1 MLDFKV
7 KRFVGIIFHLILAQI
22 CLAQTGIA
30 NQNYGKDT
38 LQLREVVVRA
48 TRPLAKLNSEGFVTE
63 VKGTILEKL
72 GFAKD
77 VMGMLPGV
85 LNNNGSI
92 EVFGKGKPVFY
103 INGHIVRNNIEVEQ
117 LKANQIDKITVITNP
132 SSRYASTVGSIIK
145 ITTIKKVGDGFSF
158 DNIATFGYRNYL
170 YGKDNLDLNY
180 RADKFDVFGT
190 FGFEKGKNTNS
201 SKNVQNSW
209 LSSHHQQNTTVKSTQ
224 HSNLI
229 DGKWGFDFSSSPK
242 LSFGAFY
249 QVSYAPT
256 KTNSSIMSSLY
267 SDDVIES
274 ETSAYKDIKLRD
286 LEHLLDGYCHG
297 VWGKWNLEMTFD
309 LMWKKTRENQT
320 VIEQTGINQNFGIK
334 DVGHARL
341 MATELYASHPFLKGN
356 FSFGVDFTNSSR
368 EENSESENSIM
379 AGENNKIQELNMAY
393 YVETMQHLG
402 NVTFRIGGRYEHVN
416 SEYFIGGRKNHE
428 QSHVYDKFFPTA
440 SLSLPIGKTMVQ
452 LSYSKQCYRPLYS
465 QLSNTVHYVNKYLYQ
480 SGNPYLQ
487 PSYSDN
493 ISLNLRYRWLALTAN
508 YKKVQNQIITSY
520 TYYDDAKTI
529 ALLKKE
535 NSKNSLSNLQIM
547 ASFMPGFLWKCYY
560 PVLACGVVSQFYKID
575 YRGNIKHV
583 DNPLVVV
590 KFNNIFKFHNNYM
603 ATVNYSWRSE
613 GNSENIKMGSVGQI
627 NLSLAKDLSEK
638 WNVKL
643 SANDI
648 FNTARK
654 NTFTIFSGMND
665 VYIEKAASVRAVECI
680 VIKQNIKVK
689 GQGKRKWIDCNCLNS
704 IHSGICLSIDCRSS
718 YTHINAALCF
728 NLIGF
733 FPPFLCHFHLFP

>member
-30 NQNYGKDT
+30 NQNLGKDT

-63 VKGTILEKL
+63 VKGTVLEKL

-180 RADKFDVFGT
+180 RADKFDVFGA
-190 FGFEKGKNTNS
+190 FGFEKGKDTNS

-209 LSSHHQQNTTVKSTQ
+209 LSSHHQQNTTMKSTQ
-224 HSNLI
+224 HSKLI

-309 LMWKKTRENQT
+309 LMWKKTRENQN
-320 VIEQTGINQNFGIK
+320 VIEQTGINQDFGIK

-368 EENSESENSIM
+368 EENSKSDNSIM

-535 NSKNSLSNLQIM
+535 NSRNSLSNLQIM

-613 GNSENIKMGSVGQI
+613 GNSENIKMGSIGQI
-627 NLSLAKDLSEK
+627 NLSLAKDLSKK

-665 VYIEKAASVRAVECI
+665 VYIEKAATVRAVECI
-680 VIKQNIKVK
+680 VRYKFNTVK
-689 GQGKRKWIDCNCLNS
+689 AKYKGKGAGKKEMDRL
-704 IHSGICLSIDCRSS
+704 
-718 YTHINAALCF
+718 
-728 NLIGF
+728 
-733 FPPFLCHFHLFP
+733 

>member
-1 MLDFKV
+1 MKMLDFKV

-30 NQNYGKDT
+30 NQNFGKDT

-63 VKGTILEKL
+63 VKGTVLEKL

-158 DNIATFGYRNYL
+158 DNIATFGCRNYL

-180 RADKFDVFGT
+180 RIDNLDVFGT
-190 FGFEKGKNTNS
+190 LGFEKGKDTNS

-209 LSSHHQQNTTVKSTQ
+209 LSSHHQQNTTMKSTQ

-249 QVSYAPT
+249 QVSYAPI

-309 LMWKKTRENQT
+309 LMWKKSRENQN
-320 VIEQTGINQNFGIK
+320 VIEQTGINQDFGIK

-416 SEYFIGGRKNHE
+416 SEYFIGGRKNYE

-535 NSKNSLSNLQIM
+535 NSRNCLSNLQM
-547 ASFMPGFLWKCYY
+547 MVSFMPGFLWKCYY

-665 VYIEKAASVRAVECI
+665 VYIEKAATVRAVECI
-680 VIKQNIKVK
+680 VRYKFNTVK
-689 GQGKRKWIDCNCLNS
+689 AKYKGKGAGKKEMDRL
-704 IHSGICLSIDCRSS
+704 
-718 YTHINAALCF
+718 
-728 NLIGF
+728 
-733 FPPFLCHFHLFP
+733 

>member
-1 MLDFKV
+1 MKMLDFKV

-30 NQNYGKDT
+30 DQNFGKDT

-63 VKGTILEKL
+63 VKGTVLEKL

-132 SSRYASTVGSIIK
+132 SSRYASTIGSIIK

-158 DNIATFGYRNYL
+158 DNIATFGCRNYM

-180 RADKFDVFGT
+180 RIDNLDVFGT
-190 FGFEKGKNTNS
+190 LGFEKGKNTNS

-209 LSSHHQQNTTVKSTQ
+209 LSSHHQQNTTMKSTQ

-267 SDDVIES
+267 SNDVIES

-309 LMWKKTRENQT
+309 LMWKKTRENQN
-320 VIEQTGINQNFGIK
+320 VIEQTGINQDFGIK

-452 LSYSKQCYRPLYS
+452 LSYSKQCCRPLYS

-535 NSKNSLSNLQIM
+535 NSRNSLSNLQIM

-627 NLSLAKDLSEK
+627 NLSLAKDLSENGMSSCLQMTSLILPAK
-638 WNVKL
+638 IL
-643 SANDI
+643 LPFSA
-648 FNTARK
+648 
-654 NTFTIFSGMND
+654 
-665 VYIEKAASVRAVECI
+665 E
-680 VIKQNIKVK
+680 
-689 GQGKRKWIDCNCLNS
+689 
-704 IHSGICLSIDCRSS
+704 
-718 YTHINAALCF
+718 
-728 NLIGF
+728 
-733 FPPFLCHFHLFP
+733 

>member
-1 MLDFKV
+1 MKMLDFKV

-30 NQNYGKDT
+30 NQNFGKDT

-63 VKGTILEKL
+63 VKGTVLEKL

-180 RADKFDVFGT
+180 RIDNLDVFGT

-209 LSSHHQQNTTVKSTQ
+209 LSSHHQQNTTMKSTQ
-224 HSNLI
+224 HSKLI

-309 LMWKKTRENQT
+309 LMWKKTRENQN
-320 VIEQTGINQNFGIK
+320 VIEQTGINQDFGIK

-520 TYYDDAKTI
+520 TYYDDSKTI

-535 NSKNSLSNLQIM
+535 NSRNSLSNLQIM

-680 VIKQNIKVK
+680 VRYKFNTVK
-689 GQGKRKWIDCNCLNS
+689 AKYKGKGAGKKEMDRL
-704 IHSGICLSIDCRSS
+704 
-718 YTHINAALCF
+718 
-728 NLIGF
+728 
-733 FPPFLCHFHLFP
+733 

>member
-1 MLDFKV
+1 MKMLDFKV

-22 CLAQTGIA
+22 CLAQTGVA
-30 NQNYGKDT
+30 SQNFGKDT

-63 VKGTILEKL
+63 VKGTVLEKL

-190 FGFEKGKNTNS
+190 FGFEKGKDTNS

-209 LSSHHQQNTTVKSTQ
+209 LSSHHQQNTTMKSTQ

-297 VWGKWNLEMTFD
+297 GWGKWNLEMTFD
-309 LMWKKTRENQT
+309 LMWKKTHENQN
-320 VIEQTGINQNFGIK
+320 VIEQTGINQDFGIK

-368 EENSESENSIM
+368 EENLESENSIM

-520 TYYDDAKTI
+520 TYYDDSKTI

-535 NSKNSLSNLQIM
+535 NSRNSLSNLQIM

-583 DNPLVVV
+583 NNPLVVV

-613 GNSENIKMGSVGQI
+613 GNSENIKMGSIGQI
-627 NLSLAKDLSEK
+627 NLSLAKNLSKK

-654 NTFTIFSGMND
+654 NTFTIFCGMND

-680 VIKQNIKVK
+680 VRYKFNTVKIKYK
-689 GQGKRKWIDCNCLNS
+689 GKGAGKKEMDRL
-704 IHSGICLSIDCRSS
+704 
-718 YTHINAALCF
+718 
-728 NLIGF
+728 
-733 FPPFLCHFHLFP
+733 

>member
-1 MLDFKV
+1 MKMLDFKV

-30 NQNYGKDT
+30 NQNFGKDT

-63 VKGTILEKL
+63 VKGTVLEKL

-158 DNIATFGYRNYL
+158 DNIATFGYRNYM

-180 RADKFDVFGT
+180 RIDNLDVFGT
-190 FGFEKGKNTNS
+190 LGFEKGKDTNS

-209 LSSHHQQNTTVKSTQ
+209 LSSHHQQNTAMKSTQ

-249 QVSYAPT
+249 QVSYAPI

-309 LMWKKTRENQT
+309 LMWKKTRENQN
-320 VIEQTGINQNFGIK
+320 VIEQTGINQDFGIK

-341 MATELYASHPFLKGN
+341 IATELYASHPFLNGN
-356 FSFGVDFTNSSR
+356 YSFGVDFTNSSR

-379 AGENNKIQELNMAY
+379 AGKNNKIQELNMAY

-428 QSHVYDKFFPTA
+428 QSHVYDNFSRLFHC
-440 SLSLPIGKTMVQ
+440 L
-452 LSYSKQCYRPLYS
+452 CPLE
-465 QLSNTVHYVNKYLYQ
+465 K
-480 SGNPYLQ
+480 
-487 PSYSDN
+487 
-493 ISLNLRYRWLALTAN
+493 
-508 YKKVQNQIITSY
+508 
-520 TYYDDAKTI
+520 
-529 ALLKKE
+529 
-535 NSKNSLSNLQIM
+535 
-547 ASFMPGFLWKCYY
+547 LWC
-560 PVLACGVVSQFYKID
+560 S
-575 YRGNIKHV
+575 
-583 DNPLVVV
+583 
-590 KFNNIFKFHNNYM
+590 
-603 ATVNYSWRSE
+603 
-613 GNSENIKMGSVGQI
+613 
-627 NLSLAKDLSEK
+627 
-638 WNVKL
+638 
-643 SANDI
+643 
-648 FNTARK
+648 
-654 NTFTIFSGMND
+654 
-665 VYIEKAASVRAVECI
+665 
-680 VIKQNIKVK
+680 
-689 GQGKRKWIDCNCLNS
+689 
-704 IHSGICLSIDCRSS
+704 
-718 YTHINAALCF
+718 
-728 NLIGF
+728 
-733 FPPFLCHFHLFP
+733 

>member
-1 MLDFKV
+1 MKMLDFKV

-30 NQNYGKDT
+30 NQNFGKDT

-63 VKGTILEKL
+63 VKGTVLEKL

-132 SSRYASTVGSIIK
+132 GSRYASTVGSIIK

-158 DNIATFGYRNYL
+158 DNIATFGCRNYL

-180 RADKFDVFGT
+180 RIDNLDVFGT
-190 FGFEKGKNTNS
+190 LGFEKGKDTNS

-209 LSSHHQQNTTVKSTQ
+209 LSSHHQQNTTMKSTQ
-224 HSNLI
+224 HSKLI

-249 QVSYAPT
+249 QVSYAPI

-309 LMWKKTRENQT
+309 LMWKKTRENQN
-320 VIEQTGINQNFGIK
+320 VIEQTGINQDFGIK

-520 TYYDDAKTI
+520 TYYDDSKTI

-535 NSKNSLSNLQIM
+535 NSRNSLSNLQIM
-547 ASFMPGFLWKCYY
+547 ASFMPGFLWKCYSI
-560 PVLACGVVSQFYKID
+560 L
-575 YRGNIKHV
+575 
-583 DNPLVVV
+583 
-590 KFNNIFKFHNNYM
+590 
-603 ATVNYSWRSE
+603 
-613 GNSENIKMGSVGQI
+613 
-627 NLSLAKDLSEK
+627 
-638 WNVKL
+638 
-643 SANDI
+643 
-648 FNTARK
+648 
-654 NTFTIFSGMND
+654 
-665 VYIEKAASVRAVECI
+665 
-680 VIKQNIKVK
+680 
-689 GQGKRKWIDCNCLNS
+689 KRLR
-704 IHSGICLSIDCRSS
+704 L
-718 YTHINAALCF
+718 
-728 NLIGF
+728 
-733 FPPFLCHFHLFP
+733 

>member
-1 MLDFKV
+1 MKMLDFKV

-30 NQNYGKDT
+30 NQNFGKDT

-63 VKGTILEKL
+63 VKGTVLEKL

-190 FGFEKGKNTNS
+190 FGFEKGKDTNS

-209 LSSHHQQNTTVKSTQ
+209 LSSHHQQNTTMKSTQ
-224 HSNLI
+224 HSKLI

-249 QVSYAPT
+249 QVSYAPI

-274 ETSAYKDIKLRD
+274 ETSAYKDVKLRD

-309 LMWKKTRENQT
+309 LMWKKTHENQN

-529 ALLKKE
+529 ALLRKE
-535 NSKNSLSNLQIM
+535 NYRNCLSNLQIM

-665 VYIEKAASVRAVECI
+665 VYIERAASVRAVEFI
-680 VIKQNIKVK
+680 VRYKFNTVK
-689 GQGKRKWIDCNCLNS
+689 TKYKGKGAGKKEMDRL
-704 IHSGICLSIDCRSS
+704 
-718 YTHINAALCF
+718 
-728 NLIGF
+728 
-733 FPPFLCHFHLFP
+733 

>member
-1 MLDFKV
+1 MKMLDFKV

-30 NQNYGKDT
+30 NQNFGKDT

-63 VKGTILEKL
+63 VKGTVLEKL

-132 SSRYASTVGSIIK
+132 SSRYASTIGSIIK

-158 DNIATFGYRNYL
+158 DNIATFGCRNYM

-180 RADKFDVFGT
+180 RIDNLDVFGT
-190 FGFEKGKNTNS
+190 LGFEKGKNTNS

-209 LSSHHQQNTTVKSTQ
+209 LSSHHQQNTTMKSTQ
-224 HSNLI
+224 HSKLI

-309 LMWKKTRENQT
+309 LMWKKTRENQN
-320 VIEQTGINQNFGIK
+320 VIEQTGINQDFGIK

-508 YKKVQNQIITSY
+508 YKKVRNQIITSY

-529 ALLKKE
+529 ALLRKE
-535 NSKNSLSNLQIM
+535 NSRNCLSNLQIM

-590 KFNNIFKFHNNYM
+590 KFNNILKFHNNYM
-603 ATVNYSWRSE
+603 ATINYSWRSE

-627 NLSLAKDLSEK
+627 NLSLAKDLSKK

-665 VYIEKAASVRAVECI
+665 VYIEKAAIVRAVECNVRYKFNI
-680 VIKQNIKVK
+680 VKTKYK
-689 GQGKRKWIDCNCLNS
+689 GKGAGKKEMDRL
-704 IHSGICLSIDCRSS
+704 
-718 YTHINAALCF
+718 
-728 NLIGF
+728 
-733 FPPFLCHFHLFP
+733 

>member
-1 MLDFKV
+1 MKMLDFKV

-30 NQNYGKDT
+30 NQNFGKDT

-63 VKGTILEKL
+63 VKGTVLEKL

-180 RADKFDVFGT
+180 RIENLDVFGT

-209 LSSHHQQNTTVKSTQ
+209 LSSHHQQNTTMKSTQ
-224 HSNLI
+224 HSKLI

-309 LMWKKTRENQT
+309 LMWKKTRENQN
-320 VIEQTGINQNFGIK
+320 VIEQTGINQDFGIK

-508 YKKVQNQIITSY
+508 YKKVRNQIITSY

-535 NSKNSLSNLQIM
+535 NSRNSLSNLQIM

-603 ATVNYSWRSE
+603 ATVNYSWRSA

-627 NLSLAKDLSEK
+627 NLSLAKDLSKK

-665 VYIEKAASVRAVECI
+665 VYIEKAATVRAVECI
-680 VIKQNIKVK
+680 VRYKFNTVK
-689 GQGKRKWIDCNCLNS
+689 AKYKGKGAGKKEMDRL
-704 IHSGICLSIDCRSS
+704 
-718 YTHINAALCF
+718 
-728 NLIGF
+728 
-733 FPPFLCHFHLFP
+733 

>member
-1 MLDFKV
+1 MKMLDFKV

-30 NQNYGKDT
+30 NQNFGKDT

-63 VKGTILEKL
+63 VKGTVLEKL

-92 EVFGKGKPVFY
+92 EVFGKGKPIFY
-103 INGHIVRNNIEVEQ
+103 INGHIVRNNMEVEQ

-158 DNIATFGYRNYL
+158 DNIATFGYRNYM

-180 RADKFDVFGT
+180 RAEKFDVFGT
-190 FGFEKGKNTNS
+190 FGFEKGKDTNS

-209 LSSHHQQNTTVKSTQ
+209 LSSHHQQNTTMKATQ
-224 HSNLI
+224 HSKLI

-309 LMWKKTRENQT
+309 LMWKKTRENQN
-320 VIEQTGINQNFGIK
+320 VIEQTGINQDFGIK

-520 TYYDDAKTI
+520 TYYDDSKTI

-535 NSKNSLSNLQIM
+535 NSRNSLSNLQIM

-590 KFNNIFKFHNNYM
+590 KFNNIFKFHNNYP
-603 ATVNYSWRSE
+603 
-613 GNSENIKMGSVGQI
+613 
-627 NLSLAKDLSEK
+627 LAE
-638 WNVKL
+638 
-643 SANDI
+643 
-648 FNTARK
+648 
-654 NTFTIFSGMND
+654 
-665 VYIEKAASVRAVECI
+665 
-680 VIKQNIKVK
+680 
-689 GQGKRKWIDCNCLNS
+689 
-704 IHSGICLSIDCRSS
+704 
-718 YTHINAALCF
+718 
-728 NLIGF
+728 LI
-733 FPPFLCHFHLFP
+733 

>member
-1 MLDFKV
+1 MKMLDFKV

-30 NQNYGKDT
+30 NQNFGKDT

-63 VKGTILEKL
+63 VKGTVLEKL

-180 RADKFDVFGT
+180 RIENLDVFGT

-209 LSSHHQQNTTVKSTQ
+209 LSSHHQQNTTMKSTQ
-224 HSNLI
+224 HSKLI

-309 LMWKKTRENQT
+309 LMWKKTHENQN
-320 VIEQTGINQNFGIK
+320 VIEQTGINQDFGIK

-508 YKKVQNQIITSY
+508 YKKVRNQIITSY

-535 NSKNSLSNLQIM
+535 NSRNSLSNLQIM

-590 KFNNIFKFHNNYM
+590 KFNNIFKFHNSYM

-627 NLSLAKDLSEK
+627 NLSMAKDLSKK

-680 VIKQNIKVK
+680 VRYKFNTVK
-689 GQGKRKWIDCNCLNS
+689 AKYKGKGAGKKEMDRL
-704 IHSGICLSIDCRSS
+704 
-718 YTHINAALCF
+718 
-728 NLIGF
+728 
-733 FPPFLCHFHLFP
+733 

>member
-1 MLDFKV
+1 MKMLDFKV

-30 NQNYGKDT
+30 NQNFGKDT
-38 LQLREVVVRA
+38 LQLKEVVVRA

-63 VKGTILEKL
+63 VKGTVLEKL

-158 DNIATFGYRNYL
+158 DNIATFGCRNYL

-180 RADKFDVFGT
+180 RIDNLDVFGT
-190 FGFEKGKNTNS
+190 LGFEKGKDTNS

-209 LSSHHQQNTTVKSTQ
+209 LSSHHQQNTTMKSTQ
-224 HSNLI
+224 HSKLI

-249 QVSYAPT
+249 QVSYAPI

-309 LMWKKTRENQT
+309 LMWKKTRENQN
-320 VIEQTGINQNFGIK
+320 VIEQTGINQDFGIK

-535 NSKNSLSNLQIM
+535 NSRNSLSNLQIM

-627 NLSLAKDLSEK
+627 NLSLAKDLSKK

-665 VYIEKAASVRAVECI
+665 VYIEKAATVRAVECI
-680 VIKQNIKVK
+680 VRYKFNTVK
-689 GQGKRKWIDCNCLNS
+689 AKYKGKGAGKKEMDRL
-704 IHSGICLSIDCRSS
+704 
-718 YTHINAALCF
+718 
-728 NLIGF
+728 
-733 FPPFLCHFHLFP
+733 

>member
-1 MLDFKV
+1 MKMLDFKV

-30 NQNYGKDT
+30 NQNFGKDT

-48 TRPLAKLNSEGFVTE
+48 TRPLVKLNSEGFVTE
-63 VKGTILEKL
+63 VKGTVLEKL

-145 ITTIKKVGDGFSF
+145 ITTFKKVGDGFSF
-158 DNIATFGYRNYL
+158 DNIATIGYRNYL

-180 RADKFDVFGT
+180 RIENLDVFGT
-190 FGFEKGKNTNS
+190 FGLEKGKDTNS

-209 LSSHHQQNTTVKSTQ
+209 LSSHHQQNTTMKSTQ

-274 ETSAYKDIKLRD
+274 ETSACKDIKLRD

-309 LMWKKTRENQT
+309 LMWKKTRENQN
-320 VIEQTGINQNFGIK
+320 VIEQTGINQDFGIK
-334 DVGHARL
+334 DVGHARF

-368 EENSESENSIM
+368 EENSESDNSIM

-402 NVTFRIGGRYEHVN
+402 NVTLRIGGRYEHVN

-535 NSKNSLSNLQIM
+535 NSRNSLSNLQIM

-627 NLSLAKDLSEK
+627 NLSLAKDLSKK

-665 VYIEKAASVRAVECI
+665 VYIEKAATVRAVECI
-680 VIKQNIKVK
+680 VRYKFNTVK
-689 GQGKRKWIDCNCLNS
+689 AKYKGKGAGKKEMDRL
-704 IHSGICLSIDCRSS
+704 
-718 YTHINAALCF
+718 
-728 NLIGF
+728 
-733 FPPFLCHFHLFP
+733 

>member
-1 MLDFKV
+1 MKMLDFKV

-30 NQNYGKDT
+30 NQNFGKDT

-63 VKGTILEKL
+63 VKGTVLEEL

-103 INGHIVRNNIEVEQ
+103 INGRIVRNNIEVEQ

-158 DNIATFGYRNYL
+158 DNIATFGCRNYM

-180 RADKFDVFGT
+180 RIDNLDVFGT
-190 FGFEKGKNTNS
+190 LGFEKGKNTNS

-209 LSSHHQQNTTVKSTQ
+209 LSSHHQQNTTMKSTQ

-309 LMWKKTRENQT
+309 LMWKKTRENQN
-320 VIEQTGINQNFGIK
+320 VIEQNGINQDFGIK

-535 NSKNSLSNLQIM
+535 NSRNSLSNLQIM

-560 PVLACGVVSQFYKID
+560 PV
-575 YRGNIKHV
+575 
-583 DNPLVVV
+583 
-590 KFNNIFKFHNNYM
+590 
-603 ATVNYSWRSE
+603 
-613 GNSENIKMGSVGQI
+613 
-627 NLSLAKDLSEK
+627 
-638 WNVKL
+638 
-643 SANDI
+643 
-648 FNTARK
+648 
-654 NTFTIFSGMND
+654 
-665 VYIEKAASVRAVECI
+665 
-680 VIKQNIKVK
+680 
-689 GQGKRKWIDCNCLNS
+689 
-704 IHSGICLSIDCRSS
+704 
-718 YTHINAALCF
+718 
-728 NLIGF
+728 
-733 FPPFLCHFHLFP
+733 

>member
-1 MLDFKV
+1 MKMLDFKV

-30 NQNYGKDT
+30 NQNFGKDT

-63 VKGTILEKL
+63 VKGTVLEKL

-132 SSRYASTVGSIIK
+132 SSRYASTIGSIIK

-158 DNIATFGYRNYL
+158 DNIATFGCRNYM

-180 RADKFDVFGT
+180 RIDNLDVFGT
-190 FGFEKGKNTNS
+190 LGFEKGKNTNS
-201 SKNVQNSW
+201 SKNIQNSW
-209 LSSHHQQNTTVKSTQ
+209 LSSHHQQNTTMKSTQ

-309 LMWKKTRENQT
+309 LMWKKTRENQN
-320 VIEQTGINQNFGIK
+320 VIEQTGINQDFGIK

-520 TYYDDAKTI
+520 TYYDDSKTI

-535 NSKNSLSNLQIM
+535 NSRNSLSNLQIM

-603 ATVNYSWRSE
+603 ATVNYSWRSA

-665 VYIEKAASVRAVECI
+665 VYIEKAATIRAVECI
-680 VIKQNIKVK
+680 VRYKFNTVK
-689 GQGKRKWIDCNCLNS
+689 AKYKGKGAGKKEMDRL
-704 IHSGICLSIDCRSS
+704 
-718 YTHINAALCF
+718 
-728 NLIGF
+728 
-733 FPPFLCHFHLFP
+733 

>member
-1 MLDFKV
+1 MKTVFCSLGLLMAAVPVFAQNTGKDSIVSNKALDDV
-7 KRFVGIIFHLILAQI
+7 VVSASNISRVGD
-22 CLAQTGIA
+22 IA
-30 NQNYGKDT
+30 NQNFGKDT

-63 VKGTILEKL
+63 VKGTVLEKL

-180 RADKFDVFGT
+180 RADKLDVFGT
-190 FGFEKGKNTNS
+190 FGFEKGKDTNS

-209 LSSHHQQNTTVKSTQ
+209 LSSHHQQNTTMKSTQ
-224 HSNLI
+224 HSKLI

-309 LMWKKTRENQT
+309 LMWKKTHENQN
-320 VIEQTGINQNFGIK
+320 VIEQTGINQDFGIK

-402 NVTFRIGGRYEHVN
+402 NVTIRIGGRYEYVN

-440 SLSLPIGKTMVQ
+440 SLSLPIGKAMVQ

-508 YKKVQNQIITSY
+508 YKKVRNQIITSY

-535 NSKNSLSNLQIM
+535 NSRNSLSNLQIM

-590 KFNNIFKFHNNYM
+590 KFNNIFKFHNSYM

-627 NLSLAKDLSEK
+627 NLSMAKDLSKK

-680 VIKQNIKVK
+680 VRYKFNTVK
-689 GQGKRKWIDCNCLNS
+689 AKYKGKGAGKKEMDRL
-704 IHSGICLSIDCRSS
+704 
-718 YTHINAALCF
+718 
-728 NLIGF
+728 
-733 FPPFLCHFHLFP
+733 

>member
-1 MLDFKV
+1 MKMLDFKV

-30 NQNYGKDT
+30 NQNFGKDT
-38 LQLREVVVRA
+38 LQLKEVVVRA

-63 VKGTILEKL
+63 VKGTVLEKL

-77 VMGMLPGV
+77 IMGMLPGV

-158 DNIATFGYRNYL
+158 DNIATFGCRNYM

-180 RADKFDVFGT
+180 RIDNLDVFGT
-190 FGFEKGKNTNS
+190 LGFEKGKNTNS

-209 LSSHHQQNTTVKSTQ
+209 LSSHHQQNTTMKSTQ

-309 LMWKKTRENQT
+309 LMWKKTRENQN
-320 VIEQTGINQNFGIK
+320 VIEQTGINQDFGIK

-535 NSKNSLSNLQIM
+535 NSRNSLSNLQIM

-575 YRGNIKHV
+575 YRGDIKHV

-590 KFNNIFKFHNNYM
+590 NPHC
-603 ATVNYSWRSE
+603 S
-613 GNSENIKMGSVGQI
+613 
-627 NLSLAKDLSEK
+627 SL
-638 WNVKL
+638 
-643 SANDI
+643 
-648 FNTARK
+648 
-654 NTFTIFSGMND
+654 
-665 VYIEKAASVRAVECI
+665 
-680 VIKQNIKVK
+680 
-689 GQGKRKWIDCNCLNS
+689 
-704 IHSGICLSIDCRSS
+704 
-718 YTHINAALCF
+718 
-728 NLIGF
+728 
-733 FPPFLCHFHLFP
+733 

>member
-30 NQNYGKDT
+30 NQNFGKDT

-63 VKGTILEKL
+63 VKDTVLEKL

-158 DNIATFGYRNYL
+158 DNIATFGCRNYM

-180 RADKFDVFGT
+180 RIDNLDVFGT
-190 FGFEKGKNTNS
+190 LGFEKGKDTNS

-209 LSSHHQQNTTVKSTQ
+209 LSSHHQQNTTMKSTQ

-267 SDDVIES
+267 SNDVIES

-297 VWGKWNLEMTFD
+297 GWGKWNLEMTFD
-309 LMWKKTRENQT
+309 LMWKKTRENQN
-320 VIEQTGINQNFGIK
+320 VIEQTGINQDFGIK

-508 YKKVQNQIITSY
+508 YKKVQNQIITSD

-535 NSKNSLSNLQIM
+535 NSRNSLSNLQIM

-613 GNSENIKMGSVGQI
+613 GNSENIKRGV
-627 NLSLAKDLSEK
+627 LD
-638 WNVKL
+638 
-643 SANDI
+643 
-648 FNTARK
+648 R
-654 NTFTIFSGMND
+654 
-665 VYIEKAASVRAVECI
+665 
-680 VIKQNIKVK
+680 
-689 GQGKRKWIDCNCLNS
+689 
-704 IHSGICLSIDCRSS
+704 
-718 YTHINAALCF
+718 
-728 NLIGF
+728 
-733 FPPFLCHFHLFP
+733 

>member
-1 MLDFKV
+1 MKMLDFKV

-30 NQNYGKDT
+30 NQNFGKDT

-63 VKGTILEKL
+63 VKGTVLEKL

-132 SSRYASTVGSIIK
+132 SSRYASTIGSIIK

-158 DNIATFGYRNYL
+158 DNIATFGYRNYM

-180 RADKFDVFGT
+180 RIDNLDVFGT
-190 FGFEKGKNTNS
+190 LGFEKGKNTNS

-209 LSSHHQQNTTVKSTQ
+209 LSSHHQQNTTMKSTQ
-224 HSNLI
+224 HSKLI

-249 QVSYAPT
+249 QVSYAPI

-309 LMWKKTRENQT
+309 LMWKKTRENQN
-320 VIEQTGINQNFGIK
+320 VIEQTGINQDFGIK

-520 TYYDDAKTI
+520 TYYDDSKTI

-535 NSKNSLSNLQIM
+535 NSRNNLSNLQIM

-627 NLSLAKDLSEK
+627 NLSLAKDLSKK

-665 VYIEKAASVRAVECI
+665 VYIEKAAIVRAVECNVRYKFNI
-680 VIKQNIKVK
+680 VKTKYK
-689 GQGKRKWIDCNCLNS
+689 GKGAGKKEMDRL
-704 IHSGICLSIDCRSS
+704 
-718 YTHINAALCF
+718 
-728 NLIGF
+728 
-733 FPPFLCHFHLFP
+733 

>member
-1 MLDFKV
+1 MRRLFI
-7 KRFVGIIFHLILAQI
+7 FLFHLAWTQI
-22 CLAQTGIA
+22 VLAQTGIA
-30 NQNYGKDT
+30 NQNFGKDT

-63 VKGTILEKL
+63 VKGTVLEKL

-117 LKANQIDKITVITNP
+117 LKANQIDKITVVTNP

-190 FGFEKGKNTNS
+190 FGFEKGKDTNS

-209 LSSHHQQNTTVKSTQ
+209 LSSHHQQNTTMKSTQ
-224 HSNLI
+224 HSKLI

-274 ETSAYKDIKLRD
+274 ETSAYKDVKLRD

-309 LMWKKTRENQT
+309 LMWKKTHENQN

-508 YKKVQNQIITSY
+508 YKKVRNQIITSY

-529 ALLKKE
+529 ALLRKE
-535 NSKNSLSNLQIM
+535 NSRNSLSNL
-547 ASFMPGFLWKCYY
+547 
-560 PVLACGVVSQFYKID
+560 
-575 YRGNIKHV
+575 
-583 DNPLVVV
+583 
-590 KFNNIFKFHNNYM
+590 
-603 ATVNYSWRSE
+603 
-613 GNSENIKMGSVGQI
+613 
-627 NLSLAKDLSEK
+627 
-638 WNVKL
+638 
-643 SANDI
+643 
-648 FNTARK
+648 
-654 NTFTIFSGMND
+654 
-665 VYIEKAASVRAVECI
+665 
-680 VIKQNIKVK
+680 
-689 GQGKRKWIDCNCLNS
+689 
-704 IHSGICLSIDCRSS
+704 
-718 YTHINAALCF
+718 
-728 NLIGF
+728 
-733 FPPFLCHFHLFP
+733 

>member
-1 MLDFKV
+1 MRRLFI
-7 KRFVGIIFHLILAQI
+7 FLFHLAWTQI
-22 CLAQTGIA
+22 VLAQTGIA
-30 NQNYGKDT
+30 NQNFGKDT

-63 VKGTILEKL
+63 VKGTVLEKL

-103 INGHIVRNNIEVEQ
+103 INGHIVRNNMEVEQ

-158 DNIATFGYRNYL
+158 DNIATFGYRNYMF
-170 YGKDNLDLNY
+170 GKDNLDLNY
-180 RADKFDVFGT
+180 RIDNLDVFGT
-190 FGFEKGKNTNS
+190 LGFEKGKNTNS

-209 LSSHHQQNTTVKSTQ
+209 LSSHHQQNTTMKSTQ
-224 HSNLI
+224 HSKLI

-274 ETSAYKDIKLRD
+274 ETSAYKDVKLRD

-309 LMWKKTRENQT
+309 LMWKKTRENQN
-320 VIEQTGINQNFGIK
+320 VIEQTGINQDFGIK

-520 TYYDDAKTI
+520 TYYDDSKTI

-535 NSKNSLSNLQIM
+535 NSRNSLSNLQIM

-603 ATVNYSWRSE
+603 ATVNYSWRSA

-627 NLSLAKDLSEK
+627 NLSLAKDLSKK

-665 VYIEKAASVRAVECI
+665 VYIEKAAIVRAVECNVRYKFNI
-680 VIKQNIKVK
+680 VKTKYK
-689 GQGKRKWIDCNCLNS
+689 GKGAGKKEMDRL
-704 IHSGICLSIDCRSS
+704 
-718 YTHINAALCF
+718 
-728 NLIGF
+728 
-733 FPPFLCHFHLFP
+733 

>member
-1 MLDFKV
+1 MKMLGFKI

-30 NQNYGKDT
+30 NQNFGKDT

-63 VKGTILEKL
+63 VKGTVLEEL

-158 DNIATFGYRNYL
+158 DNIATFGCRNYL

-190 FGFEKGKNTNS
+190 FGFEKGKDTNS

-209 LSSHHQQNTTVKSTQ
+209 LSSHHQQNTTMKSTQ

-249 QVSYAPT
+249 QVSYAPI

-267 SDDVIES
+267 SNDVIES

-297 VWGKWNLEMTFD
+297 VWEKWNLEMTFD
-309 LMWKKTRENQT
+309 LMWKKTRENQN
-320 VIEQTGINQNFGIK
+320 VIEQTGINQDFGIK

-487 PSYSDN
+487 PSYNDN

-535 NSKNSLSNLQIM
+535 NSRNSLSNLQIM
-547 ASFMPGFLWKCYY
+547 ASFMPGFL
-560 PVLACGVVSQFYKID
+560 
-575 YRGNIKHV
+575 
-583 DNPLVVV
+583 
-590 KFNNIFKFHNNYM
+590 
-603 ATVNYSWRSE
+603 
-613 GNSENIKMGSVGQI
+613 
-627 NLSLAKDLSEK
+627 
-638 WNVKL
+638 
-643 SANDI
+643 
-648 FNTARK
+648 
-654 NTFTIFSGMND
+654 
-665 VYIEKAASVRAVECI
+665 
-680 VIKQNIKVK
+680 
-689 GQGKRKWIDCNCLNS
+689 
-704 IHSGICLSIDCRSS
+704 
-718 YTHINAALCF
+718 
-728 NLIGF
+728 
-733 FPPFLCHFHLFP
+733 

>member
-1 MLDFKV
+1 MRRLFI
-7 KRFVGIIFHLILAQI
+7 FLFHLAWTQI
-22 CLAQTGIA
+22 VLAQTGIA
-30 NQNYGKDT
+30 NQNFGKDT

-63 VKGTILEKL
+63 VKGTVLEKL

-180 RADKFDVFGT
+180 RIDNLDVFGT
-190 FGFEKGKNTNS
+190 LGFEKGKDTNS

-209 LSSHHQQNTTVKSTQ
+209 LSSHHQQNTTMKSTQ
-224 HSNLI
+224 HSKLI

-309 LMWKKTRENQT
+309 LMWKKTRENQN
-320 VIEQTGINQNFGIK
+320 VIEQTGINQDFGIK

-508 YKKVQNQIITSY
+508 YKKVRNQIITSY

-535 NSKNSLSNLQIM
+535 NSRNSLSNLQIM

-613 GNSENIKMGSVGQI
+613 GNSENIKMGSIGQI
-627 NLSLAKDLSEK
+627 NLSLAKDLSKK

-680 VIKQNIKVK
+680 VRYKFNTVK
-689 GQGKRKWIDCNCLNS
+689 AKYKGKGAGKKEMDRL
-704 IHSGICLSIDCRSS
+704 
-718 YTHINAALCF
+718 
-728 NLIGF
+728 
-733 FPPFLCHFHLFP
+733 

>member
-1 MLDFKV
+1 MKMLDFKV

-30 NQNYGKDT
+30 NQNFGKDT

-63 VKGTILEKL
+63 VKGTVLEKL

-180 RADKFDVFGT
+180 RADKFDVFGA
-190 FGFEKGKNTNS
+190 FGFEKGKDTNS

-209 LSSHHQQNTTVKSTQ
+209 LSSHHQQNTTMKSTQ
-224 HSNLI
+224 HSKLI

-309 LMWKKTRENQT
+309 LMWKKTRENQN
-320 VIEQTGINQNFGIK
+320 VIEQTGINQDFGIK

-368 EENSESENSIM
+368 EENSKSDNSIM

-535 NSKNSLSNLQIM
+535 NSRNSLSNLQIM

-613 GNSENIKMGSVGQI
+613 GNSENIKMGSIGQI
-627 NLSLAKDLSEK
+627 NLSLAKDLSKK

-665 VYIEKAASVRAVECI
+665 VYIEKAATVRAVECI
-680 VIKQNIKVK
+680 VRYKFNTVK
-689 GQGKRKWIDCNCLNS
+689 AKYKGKGAGKKEMDRL
-704 IHSGICLSIDCRSS
+704 
-718 YTHINAALCF
+718 
-728 NLIGF
+728 
-733 FPPFLCHFHLFP
+733 

>member
-1 MLDFKV
+1 MKMLDFKV

-22 CLAQTGIA
+22 CLAQTGVA
-30 NQNYGKDT
+30 NQNFGKDT

-63 VKGTILEKL
+63 VKGTVLEKL

-180 RADKFDVFGT
+180 RIDNLDVFGT
-190 FGFEKGKNTNS
+190 LGFEKGKDTNS

-209 LSSHHQQNTTVKSTQ
+209 LSSHHQQNTTMKSTR
-224 HSNLI
+224 HSKLI

-242 LSFGAFY
+242 FSFGAFY

-309 LMWKKTRENQT
+309 LMWKKTRENQN
-320 VIEQTGINQNFGIK
+320 VIEQTGINQDFGIK

-341 MATELYASHPFLKGN
+341 MATELYASHSFLKGN

-535 NSKNSLSNLQIM
+535 NSRNSLSNLQIM

-613 GNSENIKMGSVGQI
+613 GNSENIKMGSIGQI
-627 NLSLAKDLSEK
+627 NLSLAKDLSKK

-665 VYIEKAASVRAVECI
+665 VYIEKAATVRAVECI
-680 VIKQNIKVK
+680 VRYKFNTVK
-689 GQGKRKWIDCNCLNS
+689 AKYKGKGAGKKEMDRL
-704 IHSGICLSIDCRSS
+704 
-718 YTHINAALCF
+718 
-728 NLIGF
+728 
-733 FPPFLCHFHLFP
+733 

>member
-1 MLDFKV
+1 MKMLDFKV

-30 NQNYGKDT
+30 NQNFGKDT

-63 VKGTILEKL
+63 VKGTVLEKL

-180 RADKFDVFGT
+180 RIENLDVFGT

-209 LSSHHQQNTTVKSTQ
+209 LSSHHQQNTTMKSTQ
-224 HSNLI
+224 HSKLI

-309 LMWKKTRENQT
+309 LMWKKTHENQN
-320 VIEQTGINQNFGIK
+320 VIEQTGINQDFGIK

-402 NVTFRIGGRYEHVN
+402 NVTIRIGGRYEYVN

-440 SLSLPIGKTMVQ
+440 SLSLPIGKAMVQ

-508 YKKVQNQIITSY
+508 YKKVRNQIITSY

-535 NSKNSLSNLQIM
+535 NSRNSLSNLQIM

-575 YRGNIKHV
+575 YRGSIKHV

-627 NLSLAKDLSEK
+627 NLSLAKDLSKK

-665 VYIEKAASVRAVECI
+665 VYIEKAATVRAVECI
-680 VIKQNIKVK
+680 VRYKFNTVK
-689 GQGKRKWIDCNCLNS
+689 AKYKGKGAGKKEMDRL
-704 IHSGICLSIDCRSS
+704 
-718 YTHINAALCF
+718 
-728 NLIGF
+728 
-733 FPPFLCHFHLFP
+733 

>member
-1 MLDFKV
+1 MRRLFI
-7 KRFVGIIFHLILAQI
+7 FLFHLAWTQI
-22 CLAQTGIA
+22 VLAQTGIA
-30 NQNYGKDT
+30 NQNFGKDT

-63 VKGTILEKL
+63 VKGTVLEKL

-117 LKANQIDKITVITNP
+117 LKANQIDKITVVTNP

-190 FGFEKGKNTNS
+190 FGFEKGKDTNS

-209 LSSHHQQNTTVKSTQ
+209 FSSHHQQNTTMKSTQ
-224 HSNLI
+224 HSKLI

-274 ETSAYKDIKLRD
+274 ETSAYKDVKLRD

-309 LMWKKTRENQT
+309 LMWKKTHENQN

-508 YKKVQNQIITSY
+508 YKKVRNQIITSY

-529 ALLKKE
+529 ALLRKE
-535 NSKNSLSNLQIM
+535 NSRNCLSNLQIM

-590 KFNNIFKFHNNYM
+590 KFNNILKFHNNYM
-603 ATVNYSWRSE
+603 ATINYSWRSE

-627 NLSLAKDLSEK
+627 NLSLAKDLSK
-638 WNVKL
+638 K
-643 SANDI
+643 
-648 FNTARK
+648 
-654 NTFTIFSGMND
+654 M
-665 VYIEKAASVRAVECI
+665 ECQ
-680 VIKQNIKVK
+680 VVSK
-689 GQGKRKWIDCNCLNS
+689 
-704 IHSGICLSIDCRSS
+704 
-718 YTHINAALCF
+718 
-728 NLIGF
+728 
-733 FPPFLCHFHLFP
+733 

>member
-1 MLDFKV
+1 MKMLDFKV

-30 NQNYGKDT
+30 NQNFGKDT

-63 VKGTILEKL
+63 VKGTVLEKL

-158 DNIATFGYRNYL
+158 DNIATFGYRNYM

-180 RADKFDVFGT
+180 RIDNLDVFGT
-190 FGFEKGKNTNS
+190 LGFEKGKDTNS

-209 LSSHHQQNTTVKSTQ
+209 LSSHHQQNTTMKSTQ
-224 HSNLI
+224 HSKLI

-309 LMWKKTRENQT
+309 LMWKKTHENQN
-320 VIEQTGINQNFGIK
+320 VIEQTGINQDFGIK

-508 YKKVQNQIITSY
+508 YKKVRNQIITSY

-535 NSKNSLSNLQIM
+535 NSRNSLSNLQIM

-627 NLSLAKDLSEK
+627 NLSLAKDLSKK

-665 VYIEKAASVRAVECI
+665 VYIEKAATVRAVECI
-680 VIKQNIKVK
+680 VRYKFNTVK
-689 GQGKRKWIDCNCLNS
+689 AKYKGKGAGKKEMDRL
-704 IHSGICLSIDCRSS
+704 
-718 YTHINAALCF
+718 
-728 NLIGF
+728 
-733 FPPFLCHFHLFP
+733 

>member
-1 MLDFKV
+1 MKMLGFKI

-30 NQNYGKDT
+30 NQNFGKDT

-63 VKGTILEKL
+63 VKGTVLEEL

-158 DNIATFGYRNYL
+158 DNIATFGCRNYL

-190 FGFEKGKNTNS
+190 FGFEKGKDTNS

-209 LSSHHQQNTTVKSTQ
+209 LSSHHQQNTTMKSTQ

-249 QVSYAPT
+249 QVSYAPI

-267 SDDVIES
+267 SNDVIES

-297 VWGKWNLEMTFD
+297 VWEKWNLEMTFD
-309 LMWKKTRENQT
+309 LMWKKTRENQN
-320 VIEQTGINQNFGIK
+320 VIEQTGINQDFGIK

-487 PSYSDN
+487 PSYNDN

-535 NSKNSLSNLQIM
+535 NSRNSLSNLQIM

-575 YRGNIKHV
+575 YRGNIRHV

-627 NLSLAKDLSEK
+627 NLSLAKDLSENGMSSCLQMTSLILPAK
-638 WNVKL
+638 IL
-643 SANDI
+643 LPFSA
-648 FNTARK
+648 
-654 NTFTIFSGMND
+654 
-665 VYIEKAASVRAVECI
+665 E
-680 VIKQNIKVK
+680 
-689 GQGKRKWIDCNCLNS
+689 
-704 IHSGICLSIDCRSS
+704 
-718 YTHINAALCF
+718 
-728 NLIGF
+728 
-733 FPPFLCHFHLFP
+733 

>member
-1 MLDFKV
+1 MKMLDFKV

-30 NQNYGKDT
+30 NQNFGKDT

-63 VKGTILEKL
+63 VKGTVLEKL

-77 VMGMLPGV
+77 IMGMLPGV

-158 DNIATFGYRNYL
+158 DNIATFGCRNYM

-180 RADKFDVFGT
+180 RIDNLDVFGT
-190 FGFEKGKNTNS
+190 LGFEKGKNTNS

-209 LSSHHQQNTTVKSTQ
+209 LSSHHQQNTTMKSTQ

-309 LMWKKTRENQT
+309 LMWKKSRENQN
-320 VIEQTGINQNFGIK
+320 VIEQTGINQDFGIK

-402 NVTFRIGGRYEHVN
+402 NVIFRIGGRYEHVN

-535 NSKNSLSNLQIM
+535 NSRNSLSNLQIM

-627 NLSLAKDLSEK
+627 NLSLAKDLSENGMSSCLQMTSLILPAK
-638 WNVKL
+638 IL
-643 SANDI
+643 LPFSA
-648 FNTARK
+648 
-654 NTFTIFSGMND
+654 
-665 VYIEKAASVRAVECI
+665 E
-680 VIKQNIKVK
+680 
-689 GQGKRKWIDCNCLNS
+689 
-704 IHSGICLSIDCRSS
+704 
-718 YTHINAALCF
+718 
-728 NLIGF
+728 
-733 FPPFLCHFHLFP
+733 

>member
-1 MLDFKV
+1 MKMLDFKV

-30 NQNYGKDT
+30 NQNFGKDT

-63 VKGTILEKL
+63 VKGTVLEKL

-132 SSRYASTVGSIIK
+132 GSRYASTVGSIIK

-158 DNIATFGYRNYL
+158 DNIAAIGYRNYL

-180 RADKFDVFGT
+180 RIDNLDVFGT
-190 FGFEKGKNTNS
+190 LGFEKGKNTNS

-209 LSSHHQQNTTVKSTQ
+209 LSSHHQQNTAMKSTQ
-224 HSNLI
+224 HSKLI

-309 LMWKKTRENQT
+309 LMWKKTRENQN
-320 VIEQTGINQNFGIK
+320 VIEQTGINQDFGIK

-368 EENSESENSIM
+368 EENTESENSIM
-379 AGENNKIQELNMAY
+379 AGENNKIQEQNMAY

-520 TYYDDAKTI
+520 TYYDDSKTI

-535 NSKNSLSNLQIM
+535 NSRNSLSNLQIM

-613 GNSENIKMGSVGQI
+613 GNSENIKMGSIGQI

-643 SANDI
+643 STNDI

-680 VIKQNIKVK
+680 VRYKFNTVK
-689 GQGKRKWIDCNCLNS
+689 TKYKGKGAGKKEMDRL
-704 IHSGICLSIDCRSS
+704 
-718 YTHINAALCF
+718 
-728 NLIGF
+728 
-733 FPPFLCHFHLFP
+733 

>member
-1 MLDFKV
+1 MKTFFCSFGLLMAAVPVFAQNTGKDSIVSTKALNDV
-7 KRFVGIIFHLILAQI
+7 VVSASNISRVGD
-22 CLAQTGIA
+22 
-30 NQNYGKDT
+30 QNFGKDT

-63 VKGTILEKL
+63 VKGTVLEKL

-92 EVFGKGKPVFY
+92 EVFGKGKPIFY
-103 INGHIVRNNIEVEQ
+103 INGHIVRNNMEVEQ

-158 DNIATFGYRNYL
+158 DNIATFGYRNYM

-180 RADKFDVFGT
+180 RIDNLDVFGT
-190 FGFEKGKNTNS
+190 IGLEQGKDTNS

-209 LSSHHQQNTTVKSTQ
+209 LSSHHQQNTTMKSTQ
-224 HSNLI
+224 HSKLI
-229 DGKWGFDFSSSPK
+229 DGKWGFDFFSSPK

-249 QVSYAPT
+249 QVSYAPI

-309 LMWKKTRENQT
+309 LMWKKTRENQN

-520 TYYDDAKTI
+520 TYYDDSKTI

-535 NSKNSLSNLQIM
+535 NSRNSLSNLQIM

-613 GNSENIKMGSVGQI
+613 GNSENIKMGSIGQI
-627 NLSLAKDLSEK
+627 NLSLAKDLSKK

-654 NTFTIFSGMND
+654 NTFTIFCGMND

-680 VIKQNIKVK
+680 VRYKFNTVKIKYK
-689 GQGKRKWIDCNCLNS
+689 GKGAGKKEMDRL
-704 IHSGICLSIDCRSS
+704 
-718 YTHINAALCF
+718 
-728 NLIGF
+728 
-733 FPPFLCHFHLFP
+733 

>member
-1 MLDFKV
+1 MKMLDFKV

-30 NQNYGKDT
+30 NQNFGKDT
-38 LQLREVVVRA
+38 LQLKEVVVRA

-63 VKGTILEKL
+63 VKGTVLEKL

-77 VMGMLPGV
+77 IMGMLPGV

-103 INGHIVRNNIEVEQ
+103 INGRIVRNNIEVEQ

-158 DNIATFGYRNYL
+158 DNIATFGCRNYM

-180 RADKFDVFGT
+180 RIDNLDVFGT
-190 FGFEKGKNTNS
+190 LGFEKGKNTNS

-209 LSSHHQQNTTVKSTQ
+209 LSSHHQQNTTMKSTQ

-309 LMWKKTRENQT
+309 LMWKKTRENQN

-520 TYYDDAKTI
+520 TYYDDAKTV

-535 NSKNSLSNLQIM
+535 NSRNSLSNLQIM

-654 NTFTIFSGMND
+654 NTFIIFSGMND

-680 VIKQNIKVK
+680 V
-689 GQGKRKWIDCNCLNS
+689 R
-704 IHSGICLSIDCRSS
+704 
-718 YTHINAALCF
+718 
-728 NLIGF
+728 
-733 FPPFLCHFHLFP
+733 

>member
-30 NQNYGKDT
+30 NQNFGKDT

-63 VKGTILEKL
+63 VKGTVLEKL

-77 VMGMLPGV
+77 VMGILPGV

-103 INGHIVRNNIEVEQ
+103 INGHIARNNIEVEQ

-158 DNIATFGYRNYL
+158 DNIATFGCRNYM

-180 RADKFDVFGT
+180 RIDNLDVFGT
-190 FGFEKGKNTNS
+190 LGFEKGKDTNS

-209 LSSHHQQNTTVKSTQ
+209 LSSHHQQNTTMKSTQ
-224 HSNLI
+224 HSKLI

-309 LMWKKTRENQT
+309 LMWKKTRENQN
-320 VIEQTGINQNFGIK
+320 VIEQTGINQDFGIK

-520 TYYDDAKTI
+520 TYYDDSKTI

-535 NSKNSLSNLQIM
+535 NSRNNLSNLQIM

-590 KFNNIFKFHNNYM
+590 KFNNILKFHNNYM
-603 ATVNYSWRSE
+603 ATINYSWRSE

-627 NLSLAKDLSEK
+627 NLSLAKDLSKK

-665 VYIEKAASVRAVECI
+665 VYIEKAAIVRAVECNVRYKFNI
-680 VIKQNIKVK
+680 VKTKYK
-689 GQGKRKWIDCNCLNS
+689 GKGAGKKEMDRL
-704 IHSGICLSIDCRSS
+704 
-718 YTHINAALCF
+718 
-728 NLIGF
+728 
-733 FPPFLCHFHLFP
+733 

>member
-1 MLDFKV
+1 MKMLDFKV
-7 KRFVGIIFHLILAQI
+7 KRFVGIIFHLVLAQI

-30 NQNYGKDT
+30 NQNFGKDT

-63 VKGTILEKL
+63 VKGTVLEKL

-158 DNIATFGYRNYL
+158 DNIATFGYRNYM

-180 RADKFDVFGT
+180 RAEKFDVFGT
-190 FGFEKGKNTNS
+190 FGFEKGKDTNS

-209 LSSHHQQNTTVKSTQ
+209 LSSHHQQNTTMKSTQ
-224 HSNLI
+224 HSKLI

-249 QVSYAPT
+249 QVSYAPI

-297 VWGKWNLEMTFD
+297 GWGKWNLEMTFD
-309 LMWKKTRENQT
+309 LMWKKTHENQN

-520 TYYDDAKTI
+520 TYYDDSKTI
-529 ALLKKE
+529 ALLKKK
-535 NSKNSLSNLQIM
+535 NSRNSLSNLQIM

-583 DNPLVVV
+583 NNPLVVV

-613 GNSENIKMGSVGQI
+613 GNSENIKMGSIGQI
-627 NLSLAKDLSEK
+627 NLSLAKDLSKK

-654 NTFTIFSGMND
+654 NTFTIFCGMND

-680 VIKQNIKVK
+680 VRYKFNTVKIKYK
-689 GQGKRKWIDCNCLNS
+689 GKGAGKKEMYRL
-704 IHSGICLSIDCRSS
+704 
-718 YTHINAALCF
+718 
-728 NLIGF
+728 
-733 FPPFLCHFHLFP
+733 

>member
-1 MLDFKV
+1 MRRLFI
-7 KRFVGIIFHLILAQI
+7 FLFHLAWTQI
-22 CLAQTGIA
+22 VLAQTGIA
-30 NQNYGKDT
+30 NQNFGKDT

-63 VKGTILEKL
+63 VKGTVLEKL

-132 SSRYASTVGSIIK
+132 GSRYASTVGSIIK

-180 RADKFDVFGT
+180 RIDNLDVFGT
-190 FGFEKGKNTNS
+190 FGFEKGKDTNS

-209 LSSHHQQNTTVKSTQ
+209 LSSHHQQNTTMKSTQ
-224 HSNLI
+224 HSKLI

-309 LMWKKTRENQT
+309 LMWKKTRENQN
-320 VIEQTGINQNFGIK
+320 VIEQTGINQDFGIK

-508 YKKVQNQIITSY
+508 YKKVRNQIITSY

-535 NSKNSLSNLQIM
+535 NSRNSLSNLQIM

-627 NLSLAKDLSEK
+627 NLSLAKDLSKK

-665 VYIEKAASVRAVECI
+665 VYIEKAATVRAVECI
-680 VIKQNIKVK
+680 VRYKFNTVK
-689 GQGKRKWIDCNCLNS
+689 AKYKGKGAGKKEMDRL
-704 IHSGICLSIDCRSS
+704 
-718 YTHINAALCF
+718 
-728 NLIGF
+728 
-733 FPPFLCHFHLFP
+733 

>member
-1 MLDFKV
+1 MKTFFCSFGLLMAAVPVFAQNTGKDSIVSTKALDDV
-7 KRFVGIIFHLILAQI
+7 VVSASNISRVGD
-22 CLAQTGIA
+22 
-30 NQNYGKDT
+30 QNFGKDT

-63 VKGTILEKL
+63 VKGTVLEKL

-92 EVFGKGKPVFY
+92 EVFGKGKPIFY
-103 INGHIVRNNIEVEQ
+103 INGHIVRNNMEVEQ

-158 DNIATFGYRNYL
+158 DNIATFGCRNYM

-180 RADKFDVFGT
+180 RIDNLDVFGT
-190 FGFEKGKNTNS
+190 IGLEQGKDTNS

-209 LSSHHQQNTTVKSTQ
+209 LSSHHQQNTTMKSTQ
-224 HSNLI
+224 HSKLI

-249 QVSYAPT
+249 QVSYAPI

-309 LMWKKTRENQT
+309 LMWKKTRENQN
-320 VIEQTGINQNFGIK
+320 VIEQTGINQDFGIK

-440 SLSLPIGKTMVQ
+440 SLSMPIGKTMVQ

-520 TYYDDAKTI
+520 TYYDDSKTI

-535 NSKNSLSNLQIM
+535 NSRNSLSNLQIM

-613 GNSENIKMGSVGQI
+613 GNSENIKMGNIGQI
-627 NLSLAKDLSEK
+627 NLSLAKDLSKK

-654 NTFTIFSGMND
+654 NTFTIFCGMND
-665 VYIEKAASVRAVECI
+665 VYLEKAASVRAVECI
-680 VIKQNIKVK
+680 VRYKFNTVK
-689 GQGKRKWIDCNCLNS
+689 PKYKGKGAGKKEMDRL
-704 IHSGICLSIDCRSS
+704 
-718 YTHINAALCF
+718 
-728 NLIGF
+728 
-733 FPPFLCHFHLFP
+733 